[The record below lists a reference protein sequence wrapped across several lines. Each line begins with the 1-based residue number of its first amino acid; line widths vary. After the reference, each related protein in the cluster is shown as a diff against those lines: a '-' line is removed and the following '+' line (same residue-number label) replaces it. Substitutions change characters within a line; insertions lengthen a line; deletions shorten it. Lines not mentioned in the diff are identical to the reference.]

1 MGSVIPLKKSA
12 NSAYL
17 ELKNLL
23 GSKLEKVEDLIEVKL
38 ESDVNLIEKMSE
50 HHLKSGGKRL
60 RALLTL
66 GSAKLSGY
74 ELGDRDINLA
84 SCVELIHSATLLH
97 DDVIDESSL
106 RRGVKTTN
114 SIWGN
119 QSSILVGDYL
129 LSRCFEIMVDDGD
142 LEILK
147 LLSSTSAK
155 IAQGEVL
162 QLQHKGE
169 ADLLEDTYIDII
181 NLKTASLFSAA
192 TKTGACLAKVNGKE
206 KKAPKLDKQ
215 NTFINWSQSPE
226 AINAKIKGEKV
237 KYQIELWARDNGIA
251 NTENKYD
258 FPPPVDNDLFF
269 GNCLL
274 VNYDMENN
282 THKDIS
288 KPEWKA
294 IYEKLFGG
302 FEDLNEEVV
311 TGLGK
316 ALGSEAIDRGIE
328 NFIIGRDGR
337 LSSPMIFDWL
347 CSGVLS
353 TGCNVI
359 DIGLSLIHI

>member
-23 GSKLEKVEDLIEVKL
+23 GNKLEKVESLIELKL
-38 ESDVNLIEKMSE
+38 KSDVSLIEKMSD
-50 HHLKSGGKRL
+50 HHLQSGGKRL

-66 GSAKLSGY
+66 GSAKLTSY
-74 ELGDRDINLA
+74 ELGKRDINLA
-84 SCVELIHSATLLH
+84 ACVELIHAATLLH

-181 NLKTASLFSAA
+181 NLKTAALFSAA
-192 TKTGACLAKVNGKE
+192 TKTGACLSGSNEKE
-206 KKAPKLDKQ
+206 KKALESYGKNLGLAFQIADDALDYY
-215 NTFINWSQSPE
+215 
-226 AINAKIKGEKV
+226 AK
-237 KYQIELWARDNGIA
+237 
-251 NTENKYD
+251 
-258 FPPPVDNDLFF
+258 
-269 GNCLL
+269 
-274 VNYDMENN
+274 
-282 THKDIS
+282 
-288 KPEWKA
+288 
-294 IYEKLFGG
+294 EKLFGKEIG
-302 FEDLNEEVV
+302 KDFFEGKVTLPLIIIFQKGNDEERSFLTEIMEKEKRNEDDFSEV
-311 TGLGK
+311 L
-316 ALGSEAIDRGIE
+316 ALINKYKAIDASLKRAEYFVNVSYDSLGIFPDNE
-328 NFIIGRDGR
+328 DKKILQN
-337 LSSPMIFDWL
+337 L
-347 CSGVLS
+347 
-353 TGCNVI
+353 TGF
-359 DIGLSLIHI
+359 SLNRSF